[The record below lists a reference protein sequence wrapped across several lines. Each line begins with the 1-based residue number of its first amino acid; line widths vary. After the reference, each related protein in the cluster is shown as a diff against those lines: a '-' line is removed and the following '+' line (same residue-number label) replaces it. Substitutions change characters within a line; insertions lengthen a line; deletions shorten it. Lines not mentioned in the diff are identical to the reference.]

1 MRLDNKVVRG
11 ISRAVLPATVRRLIK
26 KGLALDV
33 PPKVLPLRGGRRLK
47 ATVPLDD
54 LGSIDQRWAG
64 IYSPHYGEEQVHKFI
79 HKPFLEDASTYVRH
93 YQNLELWKYLV
104 GRGLEKAEAGSATPF
119 VLDLGSGGGNSVF
132 PLLDLIP
139 QAGIV
144 ASDLSL
150 PLLKILKD
158 YLEERYAERSF
169 AVVQLNAEEIFFADN
184 QFDLIIGGAILHHL
198 FSPQKTIAECARIL
212 KPGGSAIF
220 FEPFETGHQ
229 VLALTLRSLLERNG
243 RRRGDEEP
251 IDPVVVRFFEA
262 LCHNWD
268 VRKGE
273 DKSSPQYLQ
282 IDDKWLFTQDYFD
295 RVALQAGFQSVTID
309 PIQLDPNPFSVEVD
323 SLLSVGLQMNA
334 TVLPRWVSECLA
346 DTDRFFTAQ
355 ARRHLVFEG
364 IVVLRKGGSK

>member
-11 ISRAVLPATVRRLIK
+11 ISRTVLPATVRRLIK

-33 PPKVLPLRGGRRLK
+33 PPKYLPLRGGRRLK
-47 ATVPLDD
+47 ATVPLGD
-54 LGSIDQRWAG
+54 LGSVDRRWAG
-64 IYSPHYGEEQVHKFI
+64 IYSPNYGDEEVHKFI
-79 HKPFLEDASTYVRH
+79 HKQFLEDASTYVER
-93 YQNLELWKYLV
+93 YQNIEFWKYLV
-104 GRGLEKAEAGSATPF
+104 GRGLEQAQVRSAAPF

-158 YLEERYAERSF
+158 YMEQRYADRSF
-169 AVVQLNAEEIFFADN
+169 AVVQLNAEELFFADE
-184 QFDLIIGGAILHHL
+184 QFDLVVGGAILHHL
-198 FSPQKTIAECARIL
+198 FSPDKAIAECARVL
-212 KPGGSAIF
+212 KPGGSAVF
-220 FEPFETGHQ
+220 FEPFEMGHQ

-243 RRRGDEEP
+243 RLRGDEEP
-251 IDPVVVRFFEA
+251 LQPEVVRFFEA
-262 LCHNWD
+262 LCQDWH

-273 DKSSPQYLQ
+273 DKSTPQYLQ

-295 RVALQAGFQSVTID
+295 RVAGRSGFQGVTID
-309 PIQLDPNPFSVEVD
+309 PIQRNPNLFSGQVD
-323 SLLSVGLQMNA
+323 TLLRIGLQKDA
-334 TVLPRWVSECLA
+334 TVLPRWAFECL
-346 DTDRFFTAQ
+346 TEVDRSFTEQ

-364 IVVLRKGGSK
+364 IVVLRKGSS

>member
-11 ISRAVLPATVRRLIK
+11 ISRAVLPATVRRFIK

-33 PPKVLPLRGGRRLK
+33 PPKILPLRGGRRLK
-47 ATVPLDD
+47 ATVPLGD

-64 IYSPHYGEEQVHKFI
+64 IYSPNYGDEQVHKFI
-79 HKPFLEDASTYVRH
+79 HKQFLEDASTYVQR
-93 YQNLELWKYLV
+93 YQNIEFWKYLV
-104 GRGLEKAEAGSATPF
+104 GRGLEQADFGSATPF

-139 QAGIV
+139 RAGIV

-158 YLEERYAERSF
+158 YMEERYAERSF
-169 AVVQLNAEEIFFADN
+169 AVAQLNAEEIFFADG
-184 QFDLIIGGAILHHL
+184 QFDLVVGGAILHHL
-198 FSPQKTIAECARIL
+198 FFPEKAIAECARIL

-229 VLALTLRSLLERNG
+229 VLALTLRSLLELNG

-251 IDPVVVRFFEA
+251 IEPAVVRFFEA
-262 LCHNWD
+262 LCQDWD

-273 DKSSPQYLQ
+273 DKSAPQYLQ

-295 RVALQAGFQSVTID
+295 RVARQAGFQEVSIS
-309 PIQLDPNPFSVEVD
+309 PIQLNPNLFSGQVD
-323 SLLSVGLQMNA
+323 TLLRIGLQMNA
-334 TVLPRWVSECLA
+334 AVLPRWAFECLTDA
-346 DTDRFFTAQ
+346 DRSFTAQ

-364 IVVLRKGGSK
+364 IVVLRKGRT